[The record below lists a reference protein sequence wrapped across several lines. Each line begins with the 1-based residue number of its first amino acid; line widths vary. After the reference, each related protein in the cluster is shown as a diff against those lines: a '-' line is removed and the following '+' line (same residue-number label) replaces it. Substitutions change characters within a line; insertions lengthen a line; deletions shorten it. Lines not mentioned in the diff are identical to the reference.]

1 MACYVE
7 VQDAPAI
14 MANNEEAVEKTEG
27 DRRNG
32 EEIHGGDGFTM
43 MRRKAKHRRPG
54 SGSLGARFIQR
65 EMLRSDTSKPS
76 IRSSPWMRGAPQVG
90 FSATTLKI
98 KSFTSF
104 ESLFLP
110 TRFLTLEIKLQYR
123 RKPALCQR
131 TTVSGVTTMRDCF
144 HPDQNRRVTTQK
156 SMSSMRSL
164 GLGCLR
170 FSTVRCCRRAKFS
183 RSKLRR
189 ERKMRTSIPNQRQDQ
204 RDMDESYSG

>member
-43 MRRKAKHRRPG
+43 IAEKSQPPPTRFWV
-54 SGSLGARFIQR
+54 SGRSLHPAGDAS
-65 EMLRSDTSKPS
+65 LRYIEAEHQKFAVD
-76 IRSSPWMRGAPQVG
+76 APQVG

-170 FSTVRCCRRAKFS
+170 FSTVSCCRSAKFS

-189 ERKMRTSIPNQRQDQ
+189 ERKMRTSIPNQRQNQ
-204 RDMDESYSG
+204 RDMDESYSR